1 MPVRLQFPPAFG
13 LHRQAA
19 KGKRQRLRL
28 RLPTV
33 RHWADRCG
41 RHPHEPLPVSTMLLQ
56 RAVVLAYSVV
66 RFLHTR
72 VRHKKWVAL
81 LLLVLYAVLRSLGK
95 APAVG
100 LTREVFVNQ
109 MVTQQRSDGRF
120 MSPTPVL
127 APWTNASFECIG
139 WKRTHS
145 CREPDEDGKVDED
158 AEPEKDFL
166 ACNEEIAKENA
177 GYCIVRNRTS
187 GDLYKLM
194 ISSCDS
200 LPNGYYTCDMARDF
214 SEFGLYSVGYEHR
227 PLAPSLALP
236 AAAGA
241 KHKPSN
247 GIIMIIY
254 DKVLPSAY
262 ATIRMLRVQGCE
274 LPVELW
280 YRPDEMSIDNPII
293 HKLLSDYNV
302 RMRAIFD
309 RRAMGFHVKPYAV
322 YYSNFDN
329 ILLLDADNL
338 PAKDPTYLFEE
349 PEFLR
354 TGAIF
359 WPDYWQPQNS
369 LFQLTNTSLLWQL
382 TGVEYVDMF
391 EQESGQVLINRI
403 KSKPALDK
411 LMYYSTH
418 QPRMMEELH
427 LIWGDKD
434 LFRLAWLNASQPFHF
449 IQFPPAVGGLD
460 LTDKGVFCGLAMIQH
475 DVQGNL
481 VFFHRNSIKLD
492 GLPDQPRIMTHIQEY
507 ALDGNPQD
515 YRIFQAVYAHK
526 ECCYYIGTKTLADGR
541 AATQVTPVAETMYSA
556 IEDLAIEFSME
567 ARQLLVAE
575 ALANRMT
582 SSDGGPRSIRVQTI
596 VMLFLL
602 AYVALIIALVWCKAR
617 PIRERLP
624 SRWKPM
630 DSKES

>member
-1 MPVRLQFPPAFG
+1 
-13 LHRQAA
+13 
-19 KGKRQRLRL
+19 
-28 RLPTV
+28 
-33 RHWADRCG
+33 
-41 RHPHEPLPVSTMLLQ
+41 MLLQ
-56 RAVVLAYSVV
+56 RAVVLAYSLWA
-66 RFLHTR
+66 FLQTR
-72 VRHKKWVAL
+72 VRHKKWFAL
-81 LLLVLYAVLRSLGK
+81 ILASIYLGLRSIGR
-95 APAVG
+95 APAVVG
-100 LTREVFVNQ
+100 STREVFINK
-109 MVTQQRSDGRF
+109 MATQQRSDGRL
-120 MSPTPVL
+120 MVPTPVL
-127 APWTNASFECIG
+127 APWTNATFECIG

-145 CREPDEDGKVDED
+145 CRVPDPDNESPDNE
-158 AEPEKDFL
+158 EPEKDFL
-166 ACNEEIAKENA
+166 SCSEEIGRENA

-187 GDLYKLM
+187 GDLFKLM

-200 LPNGYYTCDMARDF
+200 LPNGYYTCAMARDF
-214 SEFGLYSVGYEHR
+214 SEYGLHSVGYEHT
-227 PLAPSLALP
+227 PLAPSLAR
-236 AAAGA
+236 ASRSRA
-241 KHKPSN
+241 PSN
-247 GIIMIIY
+247 GVLMIIY

-280 YRPDEMSIDNPII
+280 YRPDEMSMDNPIV
-293 HKLLSDYNV
+293 HKLLADYNV
-302 RMRAIFD
+302 RMRPIFD
-309 RRAMGFHVKPYAV
+309 RRARGFHVKPYAV

-329 ILLLDADNL
+329 VLLLDADNL

-359 WPDYWQPQNS
+359 WPDYWQPPNS

-391 EQESGQVLINRI
+391 EQESGQVLIDRR
-403 KSKPALDK
+403 KSKRALDK

-418 QPRMMEELH
+418 EPRMMEELH

-449 IQFPPAVGGLD
+449 VQFPPAVGGLD
-460 LTDKGVFCGLAMIQH
+460 LRADKGVFCGLAMIQH

-507 ALDGNPQD
+507 ALEGDPRD

-526 ECCYYIGTKTLADGR
+526 ECCYYIGTEALADGR
-541 AATQVTPVAETMYSA
+541 PATQITPVDQTMYAA
-556 IEDLAIEFSME
+556 IEDLAIQFSTE
-567 ARQLLVAE
+567 ARQLLVADAMGTASPLS
-575 ALANRMT
+575 AL
-582 SSDGGPRSIRVQTI
+582 DGGVPTAQLQVQTI
-596 VMLFLL
+596 VMAFLL
-602 AYVALIIALVWCKAR
+602 AYVALIIALVWCRAR
-617 PIRERLP
+617 PVRERLP

>member
-1 MPVRLQFPPAFG
+1 
-13 LHRQAA
+13 
-19 KGKRQRLRL
+19 
-28 RLPTV
+28 
-33 RHWADRCG
+33 
-41 RHPHEPLPVSTMLLQ
+41 MLLQ
-56 RAVVLAYSVV
+56 RAVVLAYSLWA
-66 RFLHTR
+66 FLQTR
-72 VRHKKWVAL
+72 VRHKKWFAL
-81 LLLVLYAVLRSLGK
+81 LLVSVYVGLRSIGR
-95 APAVG
+95 APAVVG
-100 LTREVFVNQ
+100 STREVFINK
-109 MVTQQRSDGRF
+109 MATQQRSAGRL
-120 MSPTPVL
+120 MTPTPVL

-139 WKRTHS
+139 WKRTRS
-145 CREPDEDGKVDED
+145 CREPDPDGNEPAD

-166 ACNEEIAKENA
+166 SCAEEIGPDNA

-187 GDLYKLM
+187 GDLFKLL
-194 ISSCDS
+194 ISTCDS
-200 LPNGYYTCDMARDF
+200 LPNGAYTCAMARDF
-214 SEFGLYSVGYEHR
+214 SEYGLHSVGYEHK
-227 PLAPSLALP
+227 PLAPSLARP
-236 AAAGA
+236 SASRA
-241 KHKPSN
+241 PSN
-247 GIIMIIY
+247 GVLMIIY

-280 YRPDEMSIDNPII
+280 YRPDEMSMDNPIV
-293 HKLLSDYNV
+293 HKLLADYNV
-302 RMRAIFD
+302 RMRPIFD
-309 RRAMGFHVKPYAV
+309 RRARGFHVKPYAV

-329 ILLLDADNL
+329 VLLLDADNL

-359 WPDYWQPQNS
+359 WPDYWQPPNS

-391 EQESGQVLINRI
+391 EQESGQVLIDRR

-418 QPRMMEELH
+418 EPRMMEELH

-460 LTDKGVFCGLAMIQH
+460 LRVDKGVFCGLAMIQH

-492 GLPDQPRIMTHIQEY
+492 GLPDQPHIMTHIQEY
-507 ALDGNPQD
+507 ALEGDPRD

-526 ECCYYIGTKTLADGR
+526 ECCYYIGTEALADGR
-541 AATQVTPVAETMYSA
+541 PATQITPVGQTMYA
-556 IEDLAIEFSME
+556 AVEDLAIQFSTE
-567 ARQLLVAE
+567 ARQLLVADVLGTASPFS
-575 ALANRMT
+575 AL
-582 SSDGGPRSIRVQTI
+582 DGGVPMAQLQVQTV
-596 VMLFLL
+596 VMGFLL
-602 AYVALIIALVWCKAR
+602 AYVALILALVWCRAR
-617 PIRERLP
+617 PVRERLP